1 MRRVINLNNDW
12 KFIQEDIANAYL
24 RNTECN
30 SWESVSIPHTWNDI
44 DGIDGGN
51 DYFKGACW
59 YRKDLFVDK
68 NLSRKKLYIELNG
81 ANSVT
86 NVYLNGQHLGEHKGG
101 YSTFRFEITDM
112 VEFGKNNTLAVKV
125 DNSLS
130 DDIYPIWADFTF
142 YGGLYRDVNL
152 VVVEPIHFELMDH
165 ASKGIYVSQDEI
177 TKENARI
184 SVKSLLTNDSDVEEA
199 VRLWIDVLDRDGNVV
214 KYNAKDTILQPKEIK
229 EIILP
234 INIENPILWH
244 GVRNPYLYN
253 VKVNIMKDNDVV
265 DEIEIPTGLR
275 YYKFDPKEGFFLNGE
290 HMKLNGVSRHQ
301 DRKDKG
307 WALSKEDHIEDMN
320 LIKEVGANSIRLA
333 HYQHDQFFYDL
344 CDREGM
350 VIWAEIPFI
359 SIMSKTDLKGI
370 NAKSQLVELIRQN
383 YNHSSIVMWGVQ
395 NEIQIGG
402 ITEELRTLVQELNDL
417 AKEEDKTRLTTQA
430 QVMMVEDDDDFHK
443 YTDVVAYNKYY
454 GWYNGEAE
462 DFEGWLENFH
472 KLNPDKCLGIS
483 EYGAEGILKYHTD
496 NPVVKDY
503 TEEYHALYHEK
514 VMKIFNERPYVWG
527 TYVWNFFDFG
537 SDFRDEGNVQGRNNK
552 GLITFDRKIKKDA
565 FYFYKAIWSTEKFV
579 HIASKRYIDR
589 EKEAINVKV
598 YSNLDE
604 VTLVVNNKEVA
615 TLKGEA
621 IFTFEN
627 VQLLEGQNEVRVI
640 AKGGDKEYT
649 DLALFNKVDER
660 NTVYDCPEEKGGVVT
675 NWFEDDS
682 NKFDDIIIEELE
694 ITDDVYSTKCKIKDL
709 MSNEETKAII
719 EPYFAAVLD
728 SPMAGMLEGMSIDQL
743 KQMAGDEISDKLI
756 YVLNRDLIKIKR

>member
-12 KFIQEDIANAYL
+12 KFIQEDIADAYL
-24 RNTECN
+24 RNIECN
-30 SWESVSIPHTWNDI
+30 SWEDVSIPHTWNDI

-59 YRKDLFVDK
+59 YRKNLFVDK
-68 NLSRKKLYIELNG
+68 NLSRKRVYIELNG
-81 ANSVT
+81 ANSVA

-101 YSTFRFEITDM
+101 YSTFRFDVTDI
-112 VEFGKNNTLAVKV
+112 VEFGENNILAVKV
-125 DNSLS
+125 DNSLA

-152 VVVEPIHFELMDH
+152 VVVEPTHFELIDN

-177 TKENARI
+177 TKENAKI
-184 SVKSLLTNDSDVEEA
+184 SVKTLLANDSDVEEA
-199 VRLWIDVLDRDGNVV
+199 VRLWIDVLDKDGKIV
-214 KYNAKDTILQPKEIK
+214 KYNAKDVVLQPKERK
-229 EIILP
+229 EIVLP

-244 GVRNPYLYN
+244 GVKNPYLYN
-253 VKVNIMKDNDVV
+253 VKVNIMKDNDVL

-307 WALSKEDHIEDMN
+307 WALSKEDHIEDIN

-350 VIWAEIPFI
+350 IIWAEIPFI

-417 AKEEDKTRLTTQA
+417 AKEEDQTRLTTQA

-462 DFEGWLENFH
+462 DFEPWLENFH

-496 NPVVKDY
+496 NPIVKDY

-537 SDFRDEGNVQGRNNK
+537 SDFRDEGNVKGRNNK

-565 FYFYKAIWSTEKFV
+565 FYYYKAIWSTEKFI
-579 HIASKRYIDR
+579 HITSKRYIDR
-589 EKEAINVKV
+589 EKEVINVKV

-604 VTLVVNNKEVA
+604 VTLFVNDKEVS
-615 TLKGEA
+615 TLKGKE
-621 IFTFEN
+621 IFIFEN
-627 VQLLEGQNEVRVI
+627 VQLLDGQNEVRVI
-640 AKGGDKEYT
+640 AKEGNKEYT
-649 DLALFNKVDER
+649 DLAIFNKVDER

-675 NWFEDDS
+675 NWFEDDK
-682 NKFDDIIIEELE
+682 NKFDDVIIEELE

-709 MSNEETKAII
+709 MSNEETRVII
-719 EPYFAAVLD
+719 EPYFAAVLE

-743 KQMAGDEISDKLI
+743 KQMAGDQINDKLI
-756 YVLNRDLIKIKR
+756 YVLNRDLIKINK